1 MSNALT
7 ELFQT
12 KVVPGLYKK
21 YFAGLTSAWME
32 NNAIGVD
39 YHGGKYVE
47 MNELDVDGLGNYD
60 RNLGYP
66 GGNIT
71 GSKQRFELTMDRGR
85 EFKIDAADND
95 ETGFLV
101 TAAAAMVKFQD
112 KWVIPEVDSY
122 RYSKI
127 YKEVNSK
134 AASNVLSD
142 NISAATITDQLADD
156 ITALRDVISES
167 TPLVVIMSGQTQKY
181 FGREFDRGLDYMNFL
196 MGTLHTKVKNID
208 GNPFMI
214 IPSARLKTAYEY
226 YDGVT
231 AGQQKGGF
239 APAGGAKD
247 VKWIITPMTA
257 PVAVGKIDKMRVF
270 SPEEYQQADAWKTD
284 YRLYHDLWMTQDACD
299 QTLVRTGDIVTV

>member
-7 ELFQT
+7 QLFQT

-47 MNELDVDGLGNYD
+47 MLELDIDGLGNYD

-71 GSKQRFELTMDRGR
+71 GSKQKFELTMDRGR
-85 EFKIDAADND
+85 EFKIDSADHD

-112 KWVIPEVDSY
+112 KWVVPEVDSY

-127 YKEVNSK
+127 FKEVSAK
-134 AASNVLSD
+134 AGSNVLPDAIKAS
-142 NISAATITDQLADD
+142 TITDQLADD
-156 ITALRDVISES
+156 ITQLRDVIGSV
-167 TPLVVIMSGQTQKY
+167 PLAVIMSGNTQKY

-196 MGTLHTKVKNID
+196 MGELHTKVKNLD

-214 IPSARLKTAYEY
+214 IPSARLMTEYTY

-231 AGQQKGGF
+231 PGQQQGGF
-239 APAGGAKD
+239 APAASAGKM
-247 VKWIITPMTA
+247 KWIITPVTA
-257 PVAVGKIDKMRVF
+257 PVAVGKIDKMRAF
-270 SPEEYQQADAWKTD
+270 TPEEYQQADAWKVD

-299 QTLVRTGDIVTV
+299 QTLIRTGDISES

>member
-1 MSNALT
+1 MSNALSQ
-7 ELFQT
+7 LFQT
-12 KVVPGLYKK
+12 KVVPGLYRK
-21 YFAGLTSAWME
+21 YYAGLTSAWME

-39 YHGGKYVE
+39 YRGGKYVE

-101 TAAAAMVKFQD
+101 TAAAAMAKFQD

-127 YKEVNSK
+127 YKDVSEK
-134 AASNVLSD
+134 ASANVLPD
-142 NISAATITDQLADD
+142 AISANTITDQLADD
-156 ITALRDVISES
+156 ITQLRDIVGGSV
-167 TPLVVIMSGQTQKY
+167 PLVVIMSGLTQKY

-196 MGTLHTKVKNID
+196 MGQLHTKVKNLD

-214 IPSARLKTAYEY
+214 IPSARLKTEYTY

-231 AGQQKGGF
+231 TGQQKGGF
-239 APAGGAKD
+239 APKSSAKD
-247 VKWIITPMTA
+247 MKWIITPMTA

-270 SPEEYQQADAWKTD
+270 TPEEYQQADAWKTD

-299 QTLVRTGDIVTV
+299 QTIIRTGEITTV

>member
-1 MSNALT
+1 MSNTLT
-7 ELFQT
+7 NLFQT
-12 KVVPGLYKK
+12 KIVPGLYRK
-21 YFAGLTSAWME
+21 YYAGLTSAWME

-47 MNELDVDGLGNYD
+47 MLELDVDGLGNYD

-71 GSKQRFELTMDRGR
+71 GSKQKFELTMDRGR

-101 TAAAAMVKFQD
+101 TAAAAMTKFQD

-127 YKEVNSK
+127 YKEVNQK
-134 AASNVLSD
+134 ASGNVLADAIKEDS
-142 NISAATITDQLADD
+142 ITDQLADD
-156 ITALRDVISES
+156 ITQLRDVISES
-167 TPLVVIMSGQTQKY
+167 TPLVVIMSGLTQKY
-181 FGREFDRGLDYMNFL
+181 FGREFSHSLDYMSFL
-196 MGTLHTKVKNID
+196 MGELHTKVKNLD

-214 IPSARLKTAYEY
+214 IPSARLKTGYEY
-226 YDGVT
+226 LDGVT
-231 AGQQKGGF
+231 SAQAAGGF
-239 APAGGAKD
+239 KAAAEAKD
-247 VKWIITPMTA
+247 MKWIITPMTA

-270 SPEEYQQADAWKTD
+270 TPEEYQQADAWKVD
-284 YRLYHDLWMTQDACD
+284 YRLFHDLWMTQDACD
-299 QTLVRTGDIVTV
+299 CTLIRTGDITAV

>member
-1 MSNALT
+1 MSNTLT
-7 ELFQT
+7 DLFQT
-12 KVVPGLYKK
+12 KIVPGLYRK
-21 YFAGLTSAWME
+21 YYAGLTSAWME

-39 YHGGKYVE
+39 YRGGKYVE
-47 MNELDVDGLGNYD
+47 MHELDVDGLGNYD

-101 TAAAAMVKFQD
+101 TAAAAMTKFQD

-127 YKEVNSK
+127 YKEVNQK
-134 AASNVLSD
+134 ASGNVLADAIKEDS
-142 NISAATITDQLADD
+142 ITDQLADD
-156 ITALRDVISES
+156 ITQLRDVISES
-167 TPLVVIMSGQTQKY
+167 TPLVVIMSGLTQKY
-181 FGREFDRGLDYMNFL
+181 FGREFSRSLDYMSFL
-196 MGTLHTKVKNID
+196 MGELHTKVKNLD

-214 IPSARLKTAYEY
+214 IPSARLKTGYEY
-226 YDGVT
+226 LDGVT
-231 AGQQKGGF
+231 AAQAAGGF
-239 APAGGAKD
+239 KAATEAKD
-247 VKWIITPMTA
+247 MKWIITPMTA

-270 SPEEYQQADAWKTD
+270 TPEEYQQADAWKVD
-284 YRLYHDLWMTQDACD
+284 YRLFHDLWMTQDACD
-299 QTLVRTGDIVTV
+299 CTLIRTGDITAV